1 MWRAPTICWLGA
13 GRQRASLIKSRGVQ
27 SSYEAELVSSDD
39 TVSFGRC
46 NQFASDSGLRPPPIG
61 VAGAETIGSR
71 VSRHG
76 SGDED
81 SRRAQMALRVLPASR
96 ACMTYM
102 DRLI

>member
-1 MWRAPTICWLGA
+1 MCWLGA
-13 GRQRASLIKSRGVQ
+13 GRQRASVIRSRGVQ

-46 NQFASDSGLRPPPIG
+46 NQFASDSGLRPATIG
-61 VAGAETIGSR
+61 DDGAETIRSR
-71 VSRHG
+71 VSLDG
-76 SGDED
+76 SGEED